1 MMKKKTKF
9 LSLALVTLLCAC
21 NGLENTEPQDTELRL
36 DIAKLTATVQDG
48 ADVADIAAVE
58 RGGSAVG
65 YIVSFADGSGL
76 TLMDLPEGGKVVTG
90 LSEDSSNY
98 YFEIEGG
105 EKVTL
110 PKAYAEPF
118 KVEISGDEAEL
129 ADGGTL
135 TASYKVSGAGKGLEV
150 TALAGEGWSAEI
162 TVTSG
167 TEGTIKVTAPDPITT
182 DKVLLSFKGASGKQV
197 VRALRLTT
205 KSAVQR
211 GNIETYVFC
220 GVSYENVDPQSVDYE
235 TALRRY
241 REAAEAG
248 VQIME
253 SGYIWWD
260 SKEWSQEALYV
271 LGLAE
276 KAGLKLALNLGRISW
291 NRDWVIKMVNTVK
304 DHPAL
309 WGYQV
314 MDEPHA
320 DLFKEIADTRALI
333 NSLDGKHP
341 CYINL
346 NGDGGTFGPNGSYHT
361 NNYEE
366 YLDRYIA
373 ETDPDFLSFDVYPC
387 FPDWVLDRDLYP
399 SLELVAKKSQEAGI
413 GFWAFAASC
422 RFSDGYGLRCKPT
435 LASLRFQDYTNL
447 AYGAE
452 CLEYFTWATA
462 GDEEFNFGDWPIAID
477 GEINTTNPTYEYVQ
491 TINREIQKRAFVYD
505 GCRLIW
511 VAHHND
517 IPNGC
522 RPVDMS
528 QLPEAVMAYSSESD
542 LLLSLIEND
551 GGKSEY
557 LNFMSRTHLKS
568 SKLHVRFRYPV
579 QTVERDGSLK
589 VLNPGDYDFVI
600 DPGDILIVKTK

>member
-1 MMKKKTKF
+1 MKKKKF
-9 LSLALVTLLCAC
+9 ILPLALMTLLCAC
-21 NGLENTEPQDTELRL
+21 SGLENNEPQDTELRL
-36 DIAKLTATVQDG
+36 DIETLSESVQKGIDV
-48 ADVADIAAVE
+48 ADVAPIE
-58 RGGSAVG
+58 RNGSTVG
-65 YIVSFADGSGL
+65 YIVTFADGSGL
-76 TLMDLPEGGKVVTG
+76 TLMDMAEGGQVVKG
-90 LSEDSSNY
+90 LSETGTDY
-98 YFEIEGG
+98 CLELEGG
-105 EKVTL
+105 EVVTL

-118 KVEISGDEAEL
+118 KVEITGDEVEL
-129 ADGGTL
+129 SDGGTL
-135 TASYKVSGAGKGLEV
+135 TVSYKVSGAGKGLEV
-150 TALAGEGWSAEI
+150 TAMAGEGWSTKVSGASDAEG
-162 TVTSG
+162 TVT
-167 TEGTIKVTAPDPITT
+167 VTAPDPITT
-182 DKVLLSFKGASGKQV
+182 DKVLLSFKDASGSQV
-197 VRALRLTT
+197 VRALRLTS

-211 GNIETYVFC
+211 GNIEIYVFC
-220 GVSYENVDPQSVDYE
+220 GVSYENVDPTTVDYA
-235 TALRRY
+235 TAQRRY
-241 REAAEAG
+241 QEAADAG

-276 KAGLKLALNLGRISW
+276 KTGLKLALNLGRISW

-314 MDEPHA
+314 MDEPNA
-320 DLFKEIADTRALI
+320 DLFQEIADTRALI

-361 NNYEE
+361 NDYEE

-387 FPDWVLDRDLYP
+387 FPDWVLDRDWYP
-399 SLELVAKKSQEAGI
+399 SLELVSKKSQEAGI

-435 LASLRFQDYTNL
+435 MASLRLQDYTNL

-462 GDEEFNFGDWPIAID
+462 GDEEFNFGDWPIAIN

-491 TINREIQKRAFVYD
+491 TINREIQNRAFVYD
-505 GCRLIW
+505 GCKLKW
-511 VAHHND
+511 AAHHND
-517 IPNGC
+517 IPKNC

-528 QLPEAVMAYSSESD
+528 QLPEAVMSYRSESD
-542 LLLSLIEND
+542 LLLTLIEND

-557 LNFMSRTHLKS
+557 LNIMSRTHFKS
-568 SKLHVRFRYPV
+568 SKVHVRFKYPV

-589 VLNPGDYDFVI
+589 TYNPGDYDFTI
-600 DPGDILIVKTK
+600 EPGDILIVKTK